1 MIANSLGL
9 IELVRF
15 RSHCKA
21 WNSASS
27 AASARIE
34 SALDFKPWFLL
45 YGTGDE
51 KLDSGQQCKLVAD
64 CGTKFN
70 MSLPELYGATCLA
83 SHQGWL
89 LLFKE
94 GQCGSN
100 SSMFFFRPFSKTKI
114 DLPESP
120 ISKVS
125 DHVAAFSC
133 HPISQDCTVC
143 VTGRINDHELEVNV
157 LRRGANK
164 WVQVNIRS
172 TRAMISTIE
181 CTAYRT
187 HTQRFYF
194 LDRKDGLLVVPISKG
209 TVSPEVSGF
218 TDATNSTSKAEIV
231 GARKAHFKSTNMKN
245 LVLARTYS
253 YIHVI

>member
-1 MIANSLGL
+1 MQSWPDLPPELLSIIADRLCL

-15 RSHCKA
+15 HSYCKA

-27 AASARIE
+27 ANSARIG

-51 KLDSGQQCKLVAD
+51 KLDSGQQSKLVAD

-70 MSLPELYGATCLA
+70 MSLPELDGATCLA

-100 SSMFFFRPFSKTKI
+100 SSMFVFHF
-114 DLPESP
+114 
-120 ISKVS
+120 
-125 DHVAAFSC
+125 
-133 HPISQDCTVC
+133 TVC
-143 VTGRINDHELEVNV
+143 VTDHINDDELEVNV
-157 LRRGANK
+157 LRRGANT

-172 TRAMISTIE
+172 TRGMISTIE

-187 HTQRFYF
+187 HKQRFHF
-194 LDRKDGLLVVPISKG
+194 LDRKDGLLVVPIGKS
-209 TVSPEVSGF
+209 TVSPGGF
-218 TDATNSTSKAEIV
+218 W
-231 GARKAHFKSTNMKN
+231 F
-245 LVLARTYS
+245 Y
-253 YIHVI
+253 